1 MSYYVVHDWMV
12 DELKLKGNEL
22 TCYAIIHSFSQDN
35 KSFDG
40 SLSYLA
46 NRCLSSK
53 ESIRLALNKLVAKGL
68 IKKQETYKN
77 GVKFCAYTSF
87 KGGIQKSCIPS
98 NKIGGGIQESCMGGI
113 QKSCTNNK
121 VLDIKEHTTLS
132 GDLVLSPITNNSFK
146 EKEKEK
152 ESAGVGK
159 TNNPDVLIGNL
170 ATAFDSRKTIVN
182 KTPINPNLKKFIAT
196 FSKDTQKRFYSWLD
210 KSKSGKQLEP
220 VSMLK
225 ALATIIR
232 KPEQEIKDLYFSSI
246 NV

>member
-1 MSYYVVHDWMV
+1 MQNKKTRKIIIDQYKLDILFRLGCPDSVIIGLLKTGKFTKTGDRLL
-12 DELKLKGNEL
+12 DETLESLLTIKEFSNWGGNHNP
-22 TCYAIIHSFSQDN
+22 TGKNQHSGQLGGQLGGQLDLQDGGQLGGQDVGQDAD
-35 KSFDG
+35 KD
-40 SLSYLA
+40 
-46 NRCLSSK
+46 K
-53 ESIRLALNKLVAKGL
+53 ERD
-68 IKKQETYKN
+68 IKK
-77 GVKFCAYTSF
+77 
-87 KGGIQKSCIPS
+87 
-98 NKIGGGIQESCMGGI
+98 
-113 QKSCTNNK
+113 
-121 VLDIKEHTTLS
+121 HTTLS